1 MGCGQGVQPILGNT
15 PSSRA
20 VNIRSVQRIGS
31 AYPAERDTPL
41 RLSSPLRHSCRFSFP
56 RSVRHG
62 FHLPALPSLHV
73 HYRRFLATMGAL
85 TPALEFPALRL
96 PSSMNT
102 GLALGAGLPASRARP
117 FRPFRLQPPNVP
129 CRRFRTL
136 PLSATGLPP
145 PSGRVQVSPSASRLT
160 ATSGR
165 IEFASATDWSFT
177 SPGFGPHLAVTP

>member
-20 VNIRSVQRIGS
+20 VNIRAVQRIGS

-56 RSVRHG
+56 PSVRHG

-85 TPALEFPALRL
+85 TPAPEFPALRL
-96 PSSMNT
+96 STSMNT
-102 GLALGAGLPASRARP
+102 GLTLGAGLPASRARP
-117 FRPFRLQPPNVP
+117 SQPFRLQPPNAALP
-129 CRRFRTL
+129 
-136 PLSATGLPP
+136 PLSHATLQ
-145 PSGRVQVSPSASRLT
+145 RRRSPAPLG
-160 ATSGR
+160 A
-165 IEFASATDWSFT
+165 
-177 SPGFGPHLAVTP
+177 SPGFAFPWQAHRSRQAESSSQTLRTGRSPPLASDITSW